1 MSTARSLNKAI
12 LIGNLTRD
20 PVLKETASGGAV
32 CTFGLATNSNW
43 KDKDGNSQERTEF
56 HNVVAWGKLGEI
68 CANLLVKGAF
78 VYIEGEMRTRN
89 WVDEAGVKHYRTEV
103 KAQDMKILQ
112 KGSREEQSE
121 SNEEQ
126 DDSDSYEYE
135 EELF

>member
-1 MSTARSLNKAI
+1 MSTARSLNKAM

-20 PVLKETASGGAV
+20 PVLKETANGGTV

-68 CANLLVKGAF
+68 CANLLTKGVF

-112 KGSREEQSE
+112 KGNREEHSE
-121 SNEEQ
+121 SNEEE
-126 DDSDSYEYE
+126 DSESYEYE